1 MAWPDRD
8 LRAALAG
15 LPAGGVP
22 ANLLHRLAAQFV
34 AERERWPLW
43 LPVFLG
49 IGIGAYFWLAA
60 EPAPALGASLLAASA
75 AFVAFA
81 WRQQRDATLALIL
94 FAIALGFAAAQ
105 LQATLAA
112 APVLE
117 RRLGPVMVE
126 GRLVAVDPLPE
137 GARLVIAPSSIE
149 RLALSDL
156 PARVRIRLRH
166 GDTAAL
172 PGAWLRVRAV
182 LMPPPAPVM
191 PGAYDFERRAF
202 FDRLGAVGFALGGA
216 VFIDPPAG
224 EGASA
229 WRTALQAL
237 RTAVSQ
243 RIHAALPGRDGTIA
257 AALIVGDTHAIPPED
272 AGAFRDAGLA
282 HILVIAGLH
291 MGMVAG
297 LVFFALRA
305 LLALIPVLVLN
316 HPTKKWAAGG
326 ALAVTFGYM
335 LLSGATVSSRRAFVM
350 IALALLAVLVDRF
363 NVSARAVAAAAVVI
377 MLMTPE
383 AATGPSF
390 QMSFAAVAALIACY
404 EALRP
409 SLSAWHL
416 HAGPLR
422 RFALYLFGIA
432 LTTVVTTVATMPF
445 TIYHFNRFPI
455 YSVVANALAVPI
467 TGFWV
472 MPWAIGSCVLMP
484 FHLESLALAP
494 MSWGIGAISGIAH
507 WVTRWPG
514 AVLHVASMP
523 VGGLMLIALGGVWL
537 CIWLGRWRW
546 LGLAAI
552 GLGYLS
558 LVLVRPPDLLVS
570 GDTRFVAVRAP
581 DGNYLPSATQ
591 NRAAESWTRRAAVA
605 EGAPWPADGSAAD
618 GALSCDASACLYRAR
633 GRLVA
638 LIRQGDALDEDCGHV
653 ALVVSPF
660 AAHRTCRK
668 TLVIDRIDTWRKGG
682 YAVWLDPGG
691 IRIEAVR
698 DWQGARPWV
707 PRPGEASSVSS
718 AASGRP
724 GGLAP

>member
-1 MAWPDRD
+1 MAWPDPQ
-8 LRAALAG
+8 LQAALAEQ
-15 LPAGGVP
+15 PAAGERPKLFDRLVAP
-22 ANLLHRLAAQFV
+22 LL

-49 IGIGAYFWLAA
+49 IGIGAYFWLAV
-60 EPAPALGASLLAASA
+60 EPPPALGATLLAAA
-75 AFVAFA
+75 AALVAIA
-81 WRQQRDATLALIL
+81 WRQGRDFGVALIV
-94 FAIALGFAAAQ
+94 FAVALGFAAAQ
-105 LQATLAA
+105 FQALLAA

-137 GARLVIAPSSIE
+137 GARLVIAPASIE
-149 RLALSDL
+149 RLAAADL

-166 GDTAAL
+166 GDEAAL

-182 LMPPPAPVM
+182 LMPPPPPAM

-202 FDRLGAVGFALGGA
+202 FDRLGAVGYAMGGA
-216 VFIDPPAG
+216 VFIAPPAG

-243 RIHAALPGRDGTIA
+243 RIHAALPGRDGAIA
-257 AALIVGDTHAIPPED
+257 AALIVGDTHAIPPAD

-305 LLALIPVLVLN
+305 LLALIPSLALN
-316 HPTKKWAAGG
+316 YPTKKWAAGA
-326 ALAVTFGYM
+326 ALLVTFGYM
-335 LLSGATVSSRRAFVM
+335 LLSGATVSSRRAFIM
-350 IALALLAVLVDRF
+350 IALALVAVLVDRLSL
-363 NVSARAVAAAAVVI
+363 SARAVAAAAVAI
-377 MLMTPE
+377 MIMTPE

-390 QMSFAAVAALIACY
+390 QMSFAAVVALIACY
-404 EALRP
+404 EAIRP
-409 SLSAWHL
+409 LLAGWHL
-416 HAGPLR
+416 HAGPVR
-422 RFALYLFGIA
+422 RCALYLFGIA
-432 LTTVVTTVATMPF
+432 LTTLVTTVATMPF
-445 TIYHFNRFPI
+445 TIYHFNRFPL
-455 YSVVANALAVPI
+455 YSVAANALAVPI

-472 MPWAIGSCVLMP
+472 MPWAIASCLLMP
-484 FHLESLALAP
+484 LHLESLALAP
-494 MSWGIGAISGIAH
+494 MSWGIGTIAAIAH
-507 WVTRWPG
+507 RVTAWPG

-523 VGGLMLIALGGVWL
+523 VGGLILIALGGAWL

-552 GLGYLS
+552 GAGYLS
-558 LVLVRPPDLLVS
+558 LALVRPPDLLVS
-570 GDTRFVAVRAP
+570 GDARLVAVRAP
-581 DGNYLPSATQ
+581 DGNYLPSTAQ
-591 NRAAESWTRRAAVA
+591 NGAAENWTRRAAVT
-605 EGAPWPADGSAAD
+605 EGEPWPASGSAAA
-618 GALSCDASACLYRAR
+618 GALSGDASACLYRAR
-633 GRLVA
+633 GRLVT
-638 LIRQGDALDEDCGHV
+638 LVRQGDALSEDCGQV
-653 ALVVSPF
+653 DLVVSPF
-660 AAHRTCRK
+660 AAHRVCRK

-691 IRIEAVR
+691 ISIEAVR

-707 PRPGEASSVSS
+707 PRPGEADFVNSD
-718 AASGRP
+718 AAGRP
-724 GGLAP
+724 GDPAP